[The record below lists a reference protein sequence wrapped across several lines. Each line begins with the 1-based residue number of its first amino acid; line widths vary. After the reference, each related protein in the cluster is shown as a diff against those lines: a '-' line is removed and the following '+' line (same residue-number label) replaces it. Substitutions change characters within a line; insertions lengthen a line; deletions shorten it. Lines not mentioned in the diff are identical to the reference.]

1 MDERPRGGRSINT
14 YLSRHGEAL
23 GILIVMLLTAIIAFS
38 WAVGTR
44 LNRSLSEIWS
54 SSLEERSGRVGK
66 ILYQMDSY
74 FMPDKAYFAKL
85 KWLFFYNEN
94 IPPNLF
100 GNSVEYQNALT
111 AVDNI
116 LLNIQK
122 GCQYSSNLRST
133 YLMLEDQAAPYVIVN
148 GKVKPKSELSDTGW
162 EQVCLDRCGDF
173 YLEWRQI
180 SFSYSRKA
188 DVISIYQ
195 KVTSTLWKTGEQV
208 TGYLVMNYDRSGIVN
223 KIGAQLREG
232 ETVCLYNV
240 SEGEALFI
248 GGGPE
253 SESAADGLVE
263 KHLRGGVWQGDTQG
277 KWSVGGRVPLYYRV
291 ERKNSSFL
299 YIVLKEEPDIGSS
312 VSSGYVL
319 FVAILL
325 VCCVIILLFGVINF
339 RQYRNYGEGLRKV
352 LMLSK
357 PGGKDELSTLNP
369 PDQKTETDYN
379 QIVDRLLNN
388 TMDAMELET
397 ALQSQKELRMELE
410 ILYGHVQINSH
421 FLLNTLDS
429 IYWFSVQHN
438 GVESEESV
446 MIEDLCMI
454 LKYALDSSDLYTSLQ
469 EEANCA
475 KMYLAI
481 QQIRKKIAMNV
492 IWDIPERL
500 LRAKVGKLTM
510 QPILE
515 NCIQHGM
522 TAGAKSISILVEA
535 RERDGVLSVSVSD
548 SGTGMSELEMQ
559 RLNRR
564 FRSNRRVRTRHIGLS
579 NVNRRIQVQ
588 YGPEYGVSLSR
599 AEKRGGLC
607 VTMRLAFI
615 PYEKEK

>member
-1 MDERPRGGRSINT
+1 MAERPRGGRSINT

-23 GILIVMLLTAIIAFS
+23 CILIVMLLTAITAFS
-38 WAVGTR
+38 WAVGTW

-54 SSLEERSGRVGK
+54 SSLEERSGQVGK
-66 ILYQMDSY
+66 VLYQMDSY

-94 IPPNLF
+94 TSPRLF
-100 GNSVEYQNALT
+100 GNFSEYQDTLT
-111 AVDNI
+111 AANNI

-122 GCQYSSNLRST
+122 GCQYSSNLRSA
-133 YLMLEDQAAPYVIVN
+133 YLMLEDQAAPYAIVN
-148 GKVKPKSELSDTGW
+148 GKVKPKAELSDTGW
-162 EQVCLDRCGDF
+162 EQACLDRCGDF
-173 YLEWRQI
+173 YLEWRQM

-188 DVISIYQ
+188 DVISTYQ
-195 KVTSTLWKTGEQV
+195 KITSTHWKTGEQV
-208 TGYLVMNYDRSGIVN
+208 AGYLVMNYDRSALVN
-223 KIGAQLREG
+223 KIATQLRAG
-232 ETVCLYNV
+232 ESVCLYNMREN
-240 SEGEALFI
+240 EGLFI
-248 GGGPE
+248 GGDPR
-253 SESAADGLVE
+253 SEDAARSLTQKYLQNGA
-263 KHLRGGVWQGDTQG
+263 WQGDTQG
-277 KWSVGGRVPLYYRV
+277 KWRADGQSPLYYRV
-291 ERKNSSFL
+291 EQRSDSFL
-299 YIVLKEEPDIGSS
+299 YIVLKEESDIGNS
-312 VSSGYVL
+312 VSSGYIL
-319 FVAILL
+319 FVSILL

-352 LMLSK
+352 LMLSV

-369 PDQKTETDYN
+369 PEQKTETDYN
-379 QIVDRLLNN
+379 RIVDRLLDN
-388 TMDAMELET
+388 TMDAVELEA

-438 GVESEESV
+438 GVDSEESV
-446 MIEDLCMI
+446 MIEDLCVI

-469 EEANCA
+469 EEIDCA

-481 QQIRKKIAMNV
+481 QQIRKKIVLDAA
-492 IWDIPERL
+492 WDVPENL
-500 LRAKVGKLTM
+500 LHAKVSKLTL

-522 TAGAKSISILVEA
+522 TAGEKNISILAEA
-535 RERDGVLSVSVSD
+535 REKDGVLSISVSD
-548 SGTGMSELEMQ
+548 SGVGMSELEMQ

-564 FRSNRRVRTRHIGLS
+564 FRLNRRVRTRHIGLS

-588 YGPEYGVSLSR
+588 YGTEYGVVLSR
-599 AEKRGGLC
+599 AKKRRGLC